1 MPEPAGRFSITKL
14 CARRCDRCW
23 PRMRATMSVPP
34 PGAKGTIT
42 RTVRAG
48 YWSAPSAADANRT
61 TRAPINLRMK
71 SLIVFLALLS
81 GTAYAFPDKP
91 VKIIVAFPPG
101 GGTDI
106 VARLL
111 APRLGEAWG
120 QAVIVENRAGAS
132 GTIGTEAAARAE
144 PDGHTLF
151 MATMGNMTANQH
163 LYPKMTVDPLRAF
176 APITKVVDVHFV
188 FAANPALAANSVG
201 ELIELAKKRPGDIP
215 YSSSGPGGAPHLALE
230 LFKRRASIDLIH
242 IPYKGSSPSIG
253 DLIGGRVMLTMD
265 SLVQSFPHIKAGRL
279 KALAVLGPRRSALLP
294 EVLTIA
300 ESGLPGYALTNWFG
314 LLAPAATPKETVL
327 KIHADVIR
335 VLRDPE
341 VKKRITDLGAEVV
354 GNSPEEFGAAMR
366 AESAQWAEIIKAAN
380 IRAEE

>member
-1 MPEPAGRFSITKL
+1 
-14 CARRCDRCW
+14 
-23 PRMRATMSVPP
+23 MRAVC
-34 PGAKGTIT
+34 
-42 RTVRAG
+42 
-48 YWSAPSAADANRT
+48 
-61 TRAPINLRMK
+61 L
-71 SLIVFLALLS
+71 LALLTLGS
-81 GTAYAFPDKP
+81 AALAFPTKP

-132 GTIGTEAAARAE
+132 GTLGTEAAARAD

-188 FAANPALAANSVG
+188 FLANPALPAKGVR
-201 ELIELAKKRPGDIP
+201 ELIELAKQRPGEIA
-215 YSSSGPGGAPHLALE
+215 YGSSGPGGAPHLAME
-230 LFKRRASIDLIH
+230 LFKRRAGVDLQH
-242 IPYKGSSPSIG
+242 VPYKGSAPSMN

-265 SLVQSFPHIKAGRL
+265 SLVQYLPHIRAGRL
-279 KALAVLGPRRSALLP
+279 KALAVLGPKRSALLP
-294 EVLTIA
+294 EVPTIA

-314 LLAPAATPKETVL
+314 LLAPAATPKPVLVQLNGDVL
-327 KIHADVIR
+327 KILKQED
-335 VLRDPE
+335 LQ
-341 VKKRITDLGAEVV
+341 KKIADLGADVV
-354 GNSPEEFGAAMR
+354 GNSAEEFGTAML
-366 AESAQWAEIIKAAN
+366 AESAQWAEIIKAAG
-380 IRAEE
+380 IRVEE

>member
-1 MPEPAGRFSITKL
+1 
-14 CARRCDRCW
+14 
-23 PRMRATMSVPP
+23 
-34 PGAKGTIT
+34 
-42 RTVRAG
+42 
-48 YWSAPSAADANRT
+48 
-61 TRAPINLRMK
+61 MK
-71 SLIVFLALLS
+71 SFLLALLLLA
-81 GTAYAFPDKP
+81 GVAEAFPTKP
-91 VKIIVAFPPG
+91 VRIVVAFPPG

-106 VARLL
+106 VARVVGQK
-111 APRLGEAWG
+111 LGEGWN
-120 QAVIVENRAGAS
+120 QAVVVENRAGAS
-132 GTIGTEAAARAE
+132 GTIGTESAARAE

-163 LYPKMTVDPLRAF
+163 LYPKMAVDPLRAF

-188 FAANPALAANSVG
+188 FLANPALAANSVG
-201 ELIELAKKRPGDIP
+201 ELIELAKRRPGDIA
-215 YSSSGPGGAPHLALE
+215 YSSSGPGGAPHLAME
-230 LFKRRASIDLIH
+230 LFKRQANVDLIH
-242 IPYKGSSPSIG
+242 IPYKGSSPSIS
-253 DLIGGRVMLTMD
+253 DLIGGRVMLSMD
-265 SLVQSFPHIKAGRL
+265 SLVQSFPHLKAKRL
-279 KALAVLGPRRSALLP
+279 KALAVLGPRRAALLP
-294 EVLTIA
+294 EVPTIA

-341 VKKRITDLGAEVV
+341 VKKRITDLGADVV